1 VIRRKIRT
9 KTDVSE
15 CQRQINDFINP
26 KNMRKKYLHLESEA
40 LSQVQEDGCKTEIS
54 PSKSSISP
62 KNIQI
67 DLAVRPDHNTGILP
81 EIRPSVERSFIQK
94 SRAYSNSLPK
104 QPVLINE

>member
-1 VIRRKIRT
+1 
-9 KTDVSE
+9 
-15 CQRQINDFINP
+15 
-26 KNMRKKYLHLESEA
+26 MRKKYLHLESEV
-40 LSQVQEDGCKTEIS
+40 LSQVQEADGCKTEIS

-67 DLAVRPDHNTGILP
+67 DLAVRPDLNTGILP

-104 QPVLINE
+104 QPVLMNE